1 LGKGKTMSLIY
12 FRPQALETI
21 ARNALMEYRTSYL
34 NMEPQATPIEK
45 IIENVYGLSIEY
57 KYLTNDARELGRM
70 IYDDGIT
77 TYFNKDKDDYELLL
91 VKAGTMLIEAYLLE
105 YAMCYGRLRFT
116 LAHELAHWLIHKKLF
131 SGTGEAAALY
141 NANKDDDATEWQA
154 NYLATA
160 ILMPNGQIKRCFY
173 TLHSK
178 CKGQAQIVCEMAKVF
193 EVSKKAMEIRLKDF
207 SLY

>member
-1 LGKGKTMSLIY
+1 MSVIY
-12 FRPQALETI
+12 FRPQTLETI
-21 ARNALMEYRTSYL
+21 ARKALMEYSTSYL
-34 NMEPQATPIEK
+34 NWEPQATPIEK
-45 IIENVYGLSIEY
+45 IIEDVYGLSIEY
-57 KYLTNDARELGRM
+57 KYITNDARELGRM

-77 TYFNKDKDDYELLL
+77 TYFDKDKDDYELLR
-91 VKAGTMLIEAYLLE
+91 VNAGTMLIEASLLE
-105 YAMCYGRLRFT
+105 DDKCYGRLRFT
-116 LAHELAHWLIHKKLF
+116 LAHELAHWLIHKKIF

-173 TLHSK
+173 ALRHK
-178 CKGQAQIVCEMAKVF
+178 CKGQAQFVCEMAKVF

-207 SLY
+207 SLS

>member
-1 LGKGKTMSLIY
+1 MSLIY

-21 ARNALMEYRTSYL
+21 ARKALMEYSPSYL
-34 NMEPQATPIEK
+34 NWEPQAAPIEK
-45 IIENVYGLSIEY
+45 IIEDVYGLSIEY
-57 KYLTNDARELGRM
+57 KYLTNNARELGRM

-77 TYFNKDKDDYELLL
+77 TYFNKEKDDYELLR
-91 VKAGTMLIEAYLLE
+91 VNAGTMLIEASLLE
-105 YAMCYGRLRFT
+105 DENCYGRLRFT
-116 LAHELAHWLIHKKLF
+116 LAHELAHWLIHKKIF

-173 TLHSK
+173 ALRPK
-178 CKGQAQIVCEMAKVF
+178 CKGQAQFVCEMAKVF
-193 EVSKKAMEIRLKDF
+193 EVSKKAMEIRLIDF
-207 SLY
+207 SLS